1 MMTFRKLR
9 AVKTIQRHGRAYI
22 HMDRVMKD
30 IDISLKSAKEN
41 KEQGLS
47 DDLIGDISQQPRY
60 MYFDKE
66 LQKGYR
72 FIANE
77 VWSEDIKRSRD
88 ESSLKF
94 SKITNRWLPPTQVS
108 HYYIEKDMENKSH
121 EVKETELRDGTFT
134 INSEFSNFVMETFPI
149 WKNNGSI
156 EQFIRDYGGGKFFS
170 DLGPLFE
177 EAITDLDN
185 KGKHMI
191 IQKKTPITLKNKHK
205 DFLIEIYHKYLKF
218 QISQIA

>member
-1 MMTFRKLR
+1 MITLRQIR
-9 AVKTIQRHGRAYI
+9 AVKTIQRHRRPYI
-22 HMDRVMKD
+22 HMDRLMKD

-47 DDLIGDISQQPRY
+47 DDLIDDISQQTRY

-66 LQKGYR
+66 LKKEYR

-77 VWSEDIKRSRD
+77 MWSEDIKRPRD

-94 SKITNRWLPPTQVS
+94 SKITNRWLPPTEIS

-149 WKNNGSI
+149 WKNNESI
-156 EQFIRDYGGGKFFS
+156 EQFIRDYSGGKFFS
-170 DLGPLFE
+170 ELGPLFE

-185 KGKHMI
+185 QGKHMI
-191 IQKKTPITLKNKHK
+191 IQKKTPITLKKAHQI
-205 DFLIEIYHKYLKF
+205 FLRELYHKYIKF